1 MKKLVYF
8 LFITAILSCNSQNTD
23 PIDPVSPVKV
33 ELKDKMNKVSV
44 CYPQIDR
51 KAIVSI
57 KLEINKALEISSVD
71 LITARYKNDDNEMI
85 EIKDNKELIDFFNSK
100 KFTEKINVSLLN
112 EKFDNFPHTTA
123 VNFPVYLKNC
133 E

>member
-8 LFITAILSCNSQNTD
+8 LCITAILSCNSQNAN
-23 PIDPVSPVKV
+23 PIDPINPIKV
-33 ELKDKMNKVSV
+33 EFKDKMNKISI
-44 CYPQIDR
+44 CYPETDR
-51 KAIVSI
+51 KVIVSI
-57 KLEINKALEISSVD
+57 KLKINKALEISSVD

-85 EIKDNKELIDFFNSK
+85 EIKDSKGLIEFFNSK

-112 EKFDNFPHTTA
+112 EKFDNFPYTTA
-123 VNFPVYLKNC
+123 VIFPVYLKNC